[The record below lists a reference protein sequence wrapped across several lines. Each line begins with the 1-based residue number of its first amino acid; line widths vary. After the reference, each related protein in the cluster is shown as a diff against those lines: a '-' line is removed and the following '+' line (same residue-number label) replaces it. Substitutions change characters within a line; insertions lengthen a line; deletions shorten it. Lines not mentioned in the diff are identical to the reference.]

1 MNDVYAYR
9 APEEGGGG
17 GNGGRGGHRW
27 WLIAGVTVGV
37 LALSGAVTAGG
48 WLLADQGGDGAGDR
62 VAEQAADAR
71 WAEGISPEWMS
82 EQMGLDVP
90 VTARSP
96 QAAYEVTSRFDTG
109 LLTFTLTRS
118 EAETYLEEHPPEGKW
133 LEPSSAQADV
143 TPHDFAHLGLPEP
156 ETFKDGIRY
165 GYVCPDAA
173 KATEDP
179 SASGTPDNPFGMS
192 DAYDTSDE
200 RCVRLYAHEYAA
212 KRTRIYLRA
221 HFEPGISPLPATP
234 SSSASAS
241 ASAD

>member
-1 MNDVYAYR
+1 MNDVDAYR
-9 APEEGGGG
+9 APEEGGG
-17 GNGGRGGHRW
+17 NGGRGGRRL
-27 WLIAGVTVGV
+27 WLIAGVTAGV
-37 LALSGAVTAGG
+37 LALSGAVTTGA
-48 WLLADQGGDGAGDR
+48 WLLADRGGDGADDR
-62 VAEQAADAR
+62 VAEQAADAK
-71 WAEGISPEWMS
+71 WAEGISSEWMS

-118 EAETYLEEHPPEGKW
+118 EAETYLKEHPAEGKW

-156 ETFKDGIRY
+156 ETFKDGMRY

-179 SASGTPDNPFGMS
+179 GTSGTPDNPYGTS
-192 DAYDTSDE
+192 DAYDTSDK
-200 RCVRLYAHEYAA
+200 RCVRLYAHEYSP

-234 SSSASAS
+234 SSSASA
-241 ASAD
+241 D

>member
-9 APEEGGGG
+9 APGEGG
-17 GNGGRGGHRW
+17 GNGGRGGRRL
-27 WLIAGVTVGV
+27 WLIAGVTAGV
-37 LALSGAVTAGG
+37 LALSGAVTTGA
-48 WLLADQGGDGAGDR
+48 WLLADRGGDGPDDR

-71 WAEGISPEWMS
+71 WAEGISSEWMS

-118 EAETYLEEHPPEGKW
+118 EAETYLKEHPPEGKW
-133 LEPSSAQADV
+133 LEPSSTQADV

-156 ETFKDGIRY
+156 ETFKDGMRY

-179 SASGTPDNPFGMS
+179 GTSGTPDNPYGTS
-192 DAYDTSDE
+192 DAYDTSDK
-200 RCVRLYAHEYAA
+200 RCVRLYAHEYSP

-234 SSSASAS
+234 SSSASA
-241 ASAD
+241 D